1 MNDITLINLSIA
13 KSFGGKIVYMHNS
26 VGIFLLVAALEKAG
40 LKAGLE
46 EYSLEYGRD
55 LGQETDNFL
64 SSIDTSPSL
73 IGIGCHSVH
82 LPFAVK
88 AAEALKRKFPGKT
101 VVLGGPGPSNVAREL
116 MDKFPWIDAVSVG
129 ESEETIVEIVR
140 NGPGAFGSIDGL
152 VHRSGGKVTANPPRK
167 HIADLDC
174 LPMPAYH
181 AVNFAERYQIA
192 TVVSSR
198 GCPYRCGFC
207 SLTDFDGR
215 KVRYNSIPNVIAELR
230 LLKEKYGFSD
240 IFFVD
245 PNFTVNK
252 RRTLELCRAIRAS
265 GLDLKW
271 FCMTRTECMNEELL
285 REMAASGCR
294 TVFYGLDS
302 GSEDVLKRIK
312 SGSHLE
318 KALEIIELSTRHIE
332 IVEVGL
338 MWGFPFETLED
349 FQKTLD
355 VRTRLE
361 SKGCTAQLR
370 WLEPYPCTSIFRDH
384 KAELFLPED
393 HSLMFQPEKIR
404 ELVKDGK
411 LFYRGEGDTC
421 RLPADVTSVRAV
433 VSASQVAGT
442 CRDIIEANPYI
453 FSDFYRYRTPD
464 LDEKLRLASRYS
476 LY

>member
-1 MNDITLINLSIA
+1 MNDITLVNVSIA

-40 LKAGLE
+40 YKAGLE

-55 LGQETDNFL
+55 LVREIENFL
-64 SSIDTSPSL
+64 SSIDTSPAV

-82 LPFAVK
+82 LPFVVK

-101 VVLGGPGPSNVAREL
+101 VILGGPGPSNVAREL
-116 MDKFPWIDAVSVG
+116 MEKFPWIDAVSVG
-129 ESEETIVEIVR
+129 ESEETIVELVAK
-140 NGPGAFGSIDGL
+140 GPAAFGAIDGI
-152 VHRSGGKVTANPPRK
+152 VHRAGGRVTVNQPRR
-167 HIADLDC
+167 HISALDT

-181 AVNFAERYQIA
+181 AVNFRERYQIA

-230 LLKEKYGFSD
+230 LLNEKYGFSD

-252 RRTLELCRAIRAS
+252 QRTLELCRAIRAS
-265 GLDLKW
+265 GLKLKW
-271 FCMTRTECMNEELL
+271 FCMTRTECMSEEVMKEL
-285 REMAASGCR
+285 AASGCR

-302 GSEDVLKRIK
+302 GSEAVLKRIK
-312 SGSHLE
+312 SGSALE
-318 KALEIIELSTRHIE
+318 KALSVIEKTTEHIE
-332 IVEVGL
+332 IVEAGL

-349 FQKTLD
+349 FKKTLE

-361 SKGCTAQLR
+361 GKGCTAQLR
-370 WLEPYPCTSIFRDH
+370 WLEPYPCTSIFQEFKKD
-384 KAELFLPED
+384 LFLPTG
-393 HSLMFQPEKIR
+393 HSLMFQPGKMR
-404 ELVKDGK
+404 ELVKEGK
-411 LFYRGEGDTC
+411 LFYREDGDTC

-433 VSASQVAGT
+433 LSASQVAGT
-442 CRDIIEANPYI
+442 CRDIIEENPLV
-453 FSDFYRYRTPD
+453 FTDFYRYRTPD